1 MEDILK
7 ELNKYDKIEDKY
19 YYELYNAI
27 LDKKKILDTDLN
39 DDIFNKVLKKY
50 ECFKI

>member
-1 MEDILK
+1 MIKLK
-7 ELNKYDKIEDKY
+7 INIITSYIT
-19 YYELYNAI
+19 AI

-50 ECFKI
+50 EGLK

>member
-19 YYELYNAI
+19 YYELYNSI
-27 LDKKKILDTDLN
+27 LDKKKMLDTDIN
-39 DDIFNKVLKKY
+39 DDIFNKVLKKNK
-50 ECFKI
+50 CLK